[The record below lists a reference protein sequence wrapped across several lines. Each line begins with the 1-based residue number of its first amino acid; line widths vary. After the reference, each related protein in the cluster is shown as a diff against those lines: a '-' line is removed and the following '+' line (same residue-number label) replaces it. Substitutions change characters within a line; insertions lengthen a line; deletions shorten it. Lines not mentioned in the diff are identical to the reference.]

1 VTITTP
7 RTDERAAEAWKRAD
21 EWVRQH
27 ATQVQRMAAR
37 RGLDVEDAASE
48 IRTRQVERMLRL
60 QAQGR
65 EANASLLGLFAR
77 DAVAELADRSTLRP
91 SRSTRNSRR
100 RRWDAKHCTP
110 TTEAE
115 ARERDRAAWSGAAKV
130 VATDVPK
137 LQQVAGAATPVG
149 TRTEWATAAMAVL
162 HDRANADRMA
172 RVFRAEGEGGVRCWL
187 EDWACETFETM
198 PASRREK
205 LRAAARRQFGDGEVR
220 PERIAAWGREQVA
233 AAVQLRDEW
242 ERAEEERRRERALQ
256 RERGELPPATPVQ
269 VEWDEHGLG
278 RLVFDDLPTA
288 TDTSRPKRAARTAV
302 KAAKTRDNRPAP
314 AMVSLFEAF
323 PQPVAAPG
331 LELRPA

>member
-1 VTITTP
+1 VTTITTP
-7 RTDERAAEAWKRAD
+7 RTDDRTAEAWRRAD

-27 ATQVQRMAAR
+27 AEQVQRMAVR
-37 RGLDVEDAASE
+37 RGIDVEDAASE
-48 IRTRQVERMLRL
+48 IRTRQVERMLDL
-60 QAQGR
+60 WEQGNEVR
-65 EANASLLGLFAR
+65 PGLLGLFAR
-77 DAVAELADRSTLRP
+77 DAVAELADRSALRP

-100 RRWDAKHCTP
+100 RRWDAKHCAP

-172 RVFRAEGEGGVRCWL
+172 RVWRAEGETGVRKWL
-187 EDWACETFETM
+187 EDWACDTFDGLG
-198 PASRREK
+198 ASRREK

-233 AAVQLRDEW
+233 AAVRLRDEW

-256 RERGELPPATPVQ
+256 RERGELPAVTTSVA
-269 VEWDEHGLG
+269 WDEHGMG
-278 RLVFDDLPTA
+278 YLVFDEATTA
-288 TDTSRPKRAARTAV
+288 TDTSRPERAARTGV
-302 KAAKTRDNRPAP
+302 KAAKAKDQPVP
-314 AMVSLFEAF
+314 AMPSLFDAF
-323 PQPVAAPG
+323 PAVAVAAT